1 MKTFE
6 EIQEKLGELPNYPK
20 IYLLGSTGAGKTS
33 IVRAILD
40 TDNEKFPTTSTTRT
54 TIAPTEYVI
63 SSKRAFK
70 STFIFKEKEDIESSI
85 RELLTTAIL
94 KALSLRENE
103 DNFNVISYL
112 EETSDERF
120 RLKHIVPS
128 NFLEE
133 INDYILETILP
144 KIEDRQNDEEILS
157 SQSIKSEIEYLV
169 NKILEAITEKTKE
182 ICPDYKL
189 FSDELYFIKDITVK
203 KEFILRNK
211 ALLKSD
217 LNSISPLIEYARIE
231 GDLLAKWIPK
241 AYEFILIDG
250 EGIGHDLKEIKSS
263 LSTRHLDFF
272 NSSNYILL
280 VEKSDDPFI
289 SGGKNAIETIFLNGY
304 SKKFKIIFSKIDKM
318 EVKDYK
324 SALDRRIGNVENA
337 LKDAKIDFNL
347 SKNQKYYFSNLHNKT
362 DKATHK
368 EINKLLKNIIQDF
381 SLKKENPIEL
391 KYDFDILFSNLNTT
405 KFLDTW
411 DKRID
416 NEHWK
421 IIEAFTRRIIWG
433 KDEYRYLKP
442 IFDYHTFIM
451 QEVNQFLKKDNQLN
465 SEIAYAQNTIK
476 QEFSTKLLQ
485 YIREGLLDDYSEDWM
500 DAWSQYGEGSGK
512 RRKFEVKK
520 IFNSFIPK
528 ESNQE
533 EFNNFKIKM
542 KQYLI
547 DTGAKEVSRLS
558 KININKVS
566 IKNIYGVRNIEWNLN
581 TDTNILIGKNGSGKS
596 SILKIIQAYIKNDEE
611 TLKKFGNPRIEL
623 CIDKEF
629 ENPLHNSNN
638 EKINVLNEK
647 IELEYIDTFDVPTTS
662 LIACR
667 EKVDKGQSDLDYE
680 LEDLVENFNKYKIK
694 FDKIFKEK
702 NANNQKEIQRILQD
716 IGNGDVNEAPK
727 IKGLKESEE
736 IIKKDVYKS
745 LNSFRKIIDSMFKDT
760 NKKINLELIEESF
773 SISSRD
779 GELSLFDLSSGEKQV
794 LIIFLTILLKENKPY
809 ILMMDEPE
817 NSLHSEWQIYF
828 INNIRKL
835 NPNVQIIIATHNPLL
850 MMDREGD
857 EIGKISVDGDIIDT
871 YGEGT
876 KYMDVSTTLLT
887 YPQVSSLV
895 GVGKMYKEINQLFK
909 LKKKDVLSSDEKNE
923 VDELEIKL
931 GDTVATNFIYD
942 RHYLHFLKFIQ
953 EHEKNIDFDKLT
965 EISEEEMDELLGE
978 FKDLFDD

>member
-1 MKTFE
+1 MKSFE
-6 EIQEKLGELPNYPK
+6 QIQEELGELPNYPK

-70 STFIFKEKEDIESSI
+70 STFIFKEKEDIENSI

-337 LKDAKIDFNL
+337 LKDSKIDFNL

-362 DKATHK
+362 DEATHK
-368 EINKLLKNIIQDF
+368 EINRLLKSIIQEF

-391 KYDFDILFSNLNTT
+391 RYDFDMLFSQLNTAR
-405 KFLDTW
+405 FLDTW
-411 DKRID
+411 NKRID
-416 NEHWK
+416 TEHWT
-421 IIEAFTRRIIWG
+421 IIDALTKRMLLG
-433 KDEYRYLKP
+433 QGEYRYLKP

-451 QEVNQFLKKDNQLN
+451 QEINLFLRKDNQLN
-465 SEIAYAQNTIK
+465 SEIAYAQNQIK
-476 QEFSTKLLQ
+476 QKFSIELLQ
-485 YIREGLLDDYSEDWM
+485 YIRKGLIDDYINDWIN
-500 DAWSQYGEGSGK
+500 AYFHRGEGSGK
-512 RRKFEVKK
+512 KRKIEVKK

-528 ESNQE
+528 ESNKE
-533 EFNNFKIKM
+533 EFNNFKLKI
-542 KQYLI
+542 KQYLT
-547 DTGAKEVSRLS
+547 DAGAKEVSKLT
-558 KININKVS
+558 KVNINKVL
-566 IKNIYGVRNIEWNLN
+566 IKNIYGARDIKWNLN
-581 TDTNILIGKNGSGKS
+581 SNTNILIGKNGSGKS
-596 SILKIIQAYIKNDEE
+596 SILKIIHAYIRNDDEV
-611 TLKKFGNPRIEL
+611 LRKFGNPRVEL

-629 ENPLHNSNN
+629 ENPLHNGSN
-638 EKINVLNEK
+638 EKINPLNEK
-647 IELEYIDTFDVPTTS
+647 IDIEYIDTFDSVSNSISQCKENCDKELS
-662 LIACR
+662 LLDSELVKLMYKFNDYQIKLNKIFD
-667 EKVDKGQSDLDYE
+667 EKNSTNQLEIRRILDDISQGKLEEASKIQE
-680 LEDLVENFNKYKIK
+680 LTQTK
-694 FDKIFKEK
+694 DKIENK
-702 NANNQKEIQRILQD
+702 
-716 IGNGDVNEAPK
+716 
-727 IKGLKESEE
+727 
-736 IIKKDVYKS
+736 VYKS
-745 LNSFRKIIDSMFKDT
+745 LDDFRKIIDSMFKDT
-760 NKKINLELIEESF
+760 HKKINLESIEKSF
-773 SISSRD
+773 SISSNSK
-779 GELSLFDLSSGEKQV
+779 ELDPLDLSSGEKQV
-794 LIIFLTILLKENKPY
+794 LIIFLNILLKENKPY

-817 NSLHSEWQIYF
+817 NSLHSEWQIHF
-828 INNIRKL
+828 VNNIRKL

-850 MMDREGD
+850 MMDRDGD
-857 EIGKISVDGDIIDT
+857 EIGKISVDCDIVNIS
-871 YGEGT
+871 GEGT
-876 KYMDVSTTLLT
+876 KYLDVSATLLT

-895 GVGKMYKEINQLFK
+895 GDGDMKREINQLFK
-909 LKKKDVLSSDEKNE
+909 LKNKDELSDEEENKIN
-923 VDELEIKL
+923 ELEIKL
-931 GDTVATNFIYD
+931 GSTVATNFIYD

-953 EHEKNIDFDKLT
+953 ENKNIDFDKLT
-965 EISEEEMDELLGE
+965 EISDEEMDELLGE